1 MRKYLCAGVALAL
14 ALAIAG
20 CGGSK
25 SQSSNTASNSGAGS
39 SKSYAELRWAA
50 LTFAGPLNI
59 LKTIEPQSTSIEQL
73 ALQDLVEF
81 EQSGRVK
88 PGVANSVERPNP
100 TTYVYHLRPVKF
112 SDGKPLTSADVVF
125 SLERNLGK
133 EAWTKTYWEDVAS
146 VSPRGGSTVIVKLKR
161 PSAIWEDVLAFTSQ
175 ILEKAQV
182 EKIGEKALGT
192 PGNLPIG
199 TGPWKFDSY
208 QPEVGVQLSRNSYWT
223 GPQQPAAK
231 IDVSLF
237 KTEASIALALR
248 SGAIDGTFGYE
259 SPKIFANIPGTRPL
273 TAPGTFVTVAGAN
286 TTRPPFNDV
295 HVRRALA
302 YASDAKGMISA
313 GYPGGTA
320 VENAS
325 IMSRSLFSNLGS
337 ASQVNEM
344 LKTLP
349 QYHFNLAAAKRE
361 LANSAYPH
369 GFTTTIQVS
378 AINST
383 WAQDAEIL
391 SSDLAKIGITAKVDE
406 IQPDEET
413 RLTAESSKL
422 ATLEVTGF
430 PPVYPDPV
438 AIISS
443 FLAPSQIAP
452 PGSGLNFA
460 SYRNPE
466 FAKLESESIE
476 TLDPAKRLQLIGK
489 ILKTMAREAPYW
501 PLYTVDQ
508 LGTLSEKYVYPTFSE
523 WTSIFTPWALD
534 VKLAS

>member
-59 LKTIEPQSTSIEQL
+59 LKTIEPQSTWIKQL

-175 ILEKAQV
+175 ILEKAQF
-182 EKIGEKALGT
+182 EKMGKRRWEPRAICRSA
-192 PGNLPIG
+192 PGRGSSTATSRKSASSFRATVLDLPAAA
-199 TGPWKFDSY
+199 W
-208 QPEVGVQLSRNSYWT
+208 
-223 GPQQPAAK
+223 AK
-231 IDVSLF
+231 IDVSIF
-237 KTEASIALALR
+237 KTEASIALALAR
-248 SGAIDGTFGYE
+248 CYRWDVGIR